1 MQRQDKNKS
10 GFLDT
15 WFGRPRKEKGRPT
28 RGGGSG
34 SLSRPHSETE
44 FPEPDEQEF
53 FIEHL
58 DDEAL
63 NDKFEDML
71 NDMNL
76 SEEKKE
82 PLRGQPSMNKK
93 KMLIMHYKGSS
104 AQENYSKFVKPID
117 YIQYLGTSDLSA
129 NKLYKCIESL
139 RIALTNNPLSWV
151 QEFGTTG
158 LNQVLSLLNDCN
170 RNDSRYDRIQSEC
183 IRCIKA
189 IMNNTV
195 GLKQMFSQNEAL
207 TIVARSLDPTKP
219 SVMLEAV
226 KLLAAVCLIPPDG
239 HEKAVEAITMSGEFR
254 GVERFKPIVQGLLVK
269 GYASLTLACLQFIN
283 AIISTPED
291 MEFRLH
297 LRNEIMRAGL
307 VDVLD
312 ILQVEN
318 NEEFAVQLKVFMDHK
333 EEDYY
338 EFVQRF
344 DNVRL
349 ELDDVNDCFEVI
361 KNIVMDT
368 SAEPYLLSILQH
380 LLFIRD
386 DALVRPAYYKLIEE
400 CVSQIVLHRGGC
412 DPDFRPARRFQ
423 IDVQPL
429 IDTLVEKSRV
439 EDETKMEDLKK
450 KLDEA
455 ITTKQEALATLA
467 LYEKKI
473 SDLEQG
479 KGGGKIGPPS
489 SFLAGM
495 GGPPPP
501 PMPGMGPPPPPMPGM
516 GGAPPPPP
524 MFGMGPPPPPMPGMG
539 GPPPPPMP
547 GMGPPP
553 PPMMGPPP
561 PPGLGVTMR
570 KADVLPHGLKP
581 KRKWETDGPLKRANW
596 KAIQPQTLS
605 IKSFW
610 VKVQEEKLASPDIL
624 DGLSQKFSSKPP
636 SKKMADVVDKGATL
650 KKTKDLKVL
659 DGKAAQNI
667 SILLGGSLKHI
678 SYSDVKKCILH
689 CDDTVISDNVLQQ
702 LISYLPPPDQLK
714 KLQEFKNQYD
724 DLTEAE
730 QFAITISEVKRLL
743 PRLKSMSFKLHHSE
757 LVQDT
762 KPDIVSSTAA
772 CEEVKQ
778 SKKFAHIL
786 ELILL
791 MGNYMNSGSRNGQ
804 AFGFEISFLPKLT
817 STKDIENKI
826 TLMHYLV
833 ETIERKFPELLSFH
847 EELSHVDRASRVS
860 VDTIQKTLRQMDAN
874 IRNLETDLANNKVP
888 QSEDDKFIDIMGSFA
903 KEAREQ
909 FEIMQNMFKNMESLY
924 DDLAE
929 FYTFDKLKYT
939 PEEFFSDIKS
949 FKDAFSQAHKDNIK
963 VREAED
969 KIRRTKEAKE
979 KAEKEKRE
987 RVERKKALV
996 DMDAPQ
1002 TQEGVMDSLLEA
1014 LQTGSAFGRDQRQ
1027 KKKLRV
1033 AGAERRAQLNRSR
1046 SRTGLVINGLAGR
1059 ELSELAA

>member
-1 MQRQDKNKS
+1 
-10 GFLDT
+10 
-15 WFGRPRKEKGRPT
+15 
-28 RGGGSG
+28 
-34 SLSRPHSETE
+34 
-44 FPEPDEQEF
+44 
-53 FIEHL
+53 
-58 DDEAL
+58 
-63 NDKFEDML
+63 
-71 NDMNL
+71 
-76 SEEKKE
+76 
-82 PLRGQPSMNKK
+82 
-93 KMLIMHYKGSS
+93 
-104 AQENYSKFVKPID
+104 
-117 YIQYLGTSDLSA
+117 
-129 NKLYKCIESL
+129 
-139 RIALTNNPLSWV
+139 
-151 QEFGTTG
+151 
-158 LNQVLSLLNDCN
+158 
-170 RNDSRYDRIQSEC
+170 
-183 IRCIKA
+183 
-189 IMNNTV
+189 
-195 GLKQMFSQNEAL
+195 
-207 TIVARSLDPTKP
+207 
-219 SVMLEAV
+219 
-226 KLLAAVCLIPPDG
+226 
-239 HEKAVEAITMSGEFR
+239 
-254 GVERFKPIVQGLLVK
+254 
-269 GYASLTLACLQFIN
+269 
-283 AIISTPED
+283 
-291 MEFRLH
+291 
-297 LRNEIMRAGL
+297 
-307 VDVLD
+307 
-312 ILQVEN
+312 
-318 NEEFAVQLKVFMDHK
+318 
-333 EEDYY
+333 
-338 EFVQRF
+338 
-344 DNVRL
+344 
-349 ELDDVNDCFEVI
+349 
-361 KNIVMDT
+361 
-368 SAEPYLLSILQH
+368 
-380 LLFIRD
+380 
-386 DALVRPAYYKLIEE
+386 
-400 CVSQIVLHRGGC
+400 
-412 DPDFRPARRFQ
+412 
-423 IDVQPL
+423 
-429 IDTLVEKSRV
+429 
-439 EDETKMEDLKK
+439 
-450 KLDEA
+450 
-455 ITTKQEALATLA
+455 
-467 LYEKKI
+467 
-473 SDLEQG
+473 
-479 KGGGKIGPPS
+479 
-489 SFLAGM
+489 
-495 GGPPPP
+495 
-501 PMPGMGPPPPPMPGM
+501 
-516 GGAPPPPP
+516 
-524 MFGMGPPPPPMPGMG
+524 
-539 GPPPPPMP
+539 
-547 GMGPPP
+547 
-553 PPMMGPPP
+553 
-561 PPGLGVTMR
+561 
-570 KADVLPHGLKP
+570 
-581 KRKWETDGPLKRANW
+581 
-596 KAIQPQTLS
+596 
-605 IKSFW
+605 
-610 VKVQEEKLASPDIL
+610 
-624 DGLSQKFSSKPP
+624 
-636 SKKMADVVDKGATL
+636 MADVVDKGATL